1 MKVENADTLA
11 KVIIIVQAVLIS
23 LLLVGS
29 GMLMQQAVDNG
40 EQEAALQGPLL
51 WLFIAFLVG
60 AWLWLCRRAWAGY
73 LSTEGMGKQWPF
85 WVLVAVQLPSFPLGT
100 LMGAGLIF
108 LKIKFHPRS
117 Q

>member
-1 MKVENADTLA
+1 MRVETADTLA
-11 KVIIIVQAVLIS
+11 KVIIVVQAVLIS
-23 LLLVGS
+23 LLLIGS
-29 GMLMQQAVDNG
+29 GLLMQQATENG
-40 EQEAALQGPLL
+40 EQAPTLQGPLL
-51 WLFIAFLVG
+51 WLFLAVLVV

-73 LSTEGMGKQWPF
+73 LSTEGMGRQWPF

-100 LMGAGLIF
+100 LMGVGLIF